1 MQIVSPG
8 IGLIVWMLII
18 FSLLFFVATKFIWP
32 AILSGLKEREQEIT
46 DSLEEARRTREEM
59 AALKS
64 DNEALLKQAKEERD
78 AIIREARMLK
88 EKMLDEAK
96 EQSVVEGQ
104 RLIEEAKKRIEQEK
118 MAAITEVKNQVADL
132 SIQIA
137 EKLIRAELSDKQKD
151 TTLMQKLIAEANTN
165 LN

>member
-1 MQIVSPG
+1 MEIVSPG
-8 IGLIVWMLII
+8 IGLIFWMLII

-32 AILSGLKEREQEIT
+32 AILTGLKQREQEIS
-46 DSLEEARRTREEM
+46 DSLDEARRTREQM
-59 AALKS
+59 AALKA

-96 EQSVVEGQ
+96 EQSAVEGQ

-137 EKLIRAELSDKQKD
+137 EKLIRAELSDKHKNAA
-151 TTLMQKLIAEANTN
+151 LMDKLIAEANTQ